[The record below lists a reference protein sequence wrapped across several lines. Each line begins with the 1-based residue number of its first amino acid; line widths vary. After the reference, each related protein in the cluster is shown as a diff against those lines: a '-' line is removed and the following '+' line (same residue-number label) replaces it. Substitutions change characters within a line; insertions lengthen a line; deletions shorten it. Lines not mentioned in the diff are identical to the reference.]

1 MLRALSIVNEMD
13 VVSIGHH
20 TVLFQIYD
28 HACTLLSQLYRQLS
42 IRVVLTEAI
51 TWTNG
56 DRFTVD
62 PDPNTLL
69 NTFRTE
75 QRNVISSQYD
85 SAMLMTYV

>member
-1 MLRALSIVNEMD
+1 MIM
-13 VVSIGHH
+13 
-20 TVLFQIYD
+20 
-28 HACTLLSQLYRQLS
+28 LLSQLYRQLS

-56 DRFTVD
+56 DRITIN

-69 NTFRTE
+69 NTFRAE

-85 SAMLMTYV
+85 SAMLMTCVCSVQIPIVGLIHCTFTICF